1 MPALALS
8 HSVLISNASSLRE
21 KWYRDSAEQQ
31 LTAQCMKRLGFAY
44 QIPYAGP
51 VPGLNTI
58 TEFALGRGYPAT
70 YGVTQETLVDT
81 PPSDPEADKPEYQL
95 ALDGLSGSLRELHLP
110 GGTTVAYET
119 GGCHGSA
126 RSQLYG
132 SVGAYTLSIFLP
144 QIENNLFE
152 KFLGR
157 NQAYLS
163 ALRTWR
169 ACMRADKFSVA
180 GPSDAIGSLEQIADK
195 TSEADLMHRQTALA
209 AADASCD
216 GPSRLRRRT
225 NQALGK
231 FIGSLSR
238 QTLTQLNDIAYSQA
252 KANRT
257 ARHVLP
263 ELACACR

>member
-1 MPALALS
+1 MPALALAR
-8 HSVLISNASSLRE
+8 SVLISNASSLRE

-31 LTAQCMKRLGFAY
+31 LTAQCMERLGFAY

-70 YGVTQETLVDT
+70 YGVTQETFVDT
-81 PPSDPEADKPEYQL
+81 PPSDPEADKPGYQL
-95 ALDGLSGSLRELHLP
+95 ALGGLPGSLRELKFP
-110 GGTTVAYET
+110 GGVTVAYET

-132 SVGAYTLSIFLP
+132 NVGAYTLSIYLP
-144 QIENNLFE
+144 QIESNLFG

-157 NQAYLS
+157 DQAYLS

-180 GPSDAIGSLEQIADK
+180 DPSDAIGSLEQIADK
-195 TSEADLMHRQTALA
+195 TSEADLTRRQTALA
-209 AADASCD
+209 AADAGCD
-216 GPSRLRRRT
+216 GPSRLRQLT

-231 FIGSLSR
+231 FVGSLSR
-238 QTLTQLNDIAYSQA
+238 QTLTQLNDIADSQA
-252 KANRT
+252 KANQI
-257 ARHVLP
+257 ARHL
-263 ELACACR
+263 